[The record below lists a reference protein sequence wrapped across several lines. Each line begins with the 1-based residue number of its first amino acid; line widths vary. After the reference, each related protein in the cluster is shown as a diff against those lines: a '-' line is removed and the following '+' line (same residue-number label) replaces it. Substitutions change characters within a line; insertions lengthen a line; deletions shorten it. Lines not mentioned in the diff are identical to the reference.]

1 LEVGLQQ
8 LWSAEELANS
18 RGGRL
23 YNVQQLAWHPDGNPE
38 LTPQDMYQLPEA
50 EAHGA
55 GEKGFEKRAL
65 GFYLAFVVGLS

>member
-23 YNVQQLAWHPDGNPE
+23 YNVQQLAWHPEGNPE
-38 LTPQDMYQLPEA
+38 LTPQDMYNFQKL
-50 EAHGA
+50 
-55 GEKGFEKRAL
+55 KRMVQVRGVL
-65 GFYLAFVVGLS
+65 KKRL